1 VSGTEILERRIAE
14 KPRDARAHYQLAV
27 LLLAT
32 RDLYAFILPDTEG
45 VLTRAEK
52 LLVRAIEIDPKHA
65 RSYAKLGYTYHQRGD
80 RLEQALA
87 SFQKARELDPKNAIV
102 DVYVPTIL
110 VEMYREPEALAELTA
125 VARRQKVNLV
135 KLRKELAR
143 VGFPADARTILAN
156 GFIRARN
163 FLWSATVNE
172 AERIENSLDRGRK
185 QRVARE
191 ELDECMKHQRELK
204 RAFYA
209 SRVPA
214 AIRSL
219 ASAASR
225 FGVGDDVCRPI
236 LMKRIPKQQL
246 GKLIK
251 ASDKLAK
258 KVNEWLNTFPE
269 GQMSTEAAAFMYL
282 LSGIDEIR

>member
-1 VSGTEILERRIAE
+1 VSGIQILERRIVENAD
-14 KPRDARAHYQLAV
+14 DARAHYQLAV

-32 RDLYAFILPDTEG
+32 RDLYAPILPDAEG
-45 VLTRAEK
+45 VLARAEK
-52 LLVRAIEIDPKHA
+52 LLRRAIELDPKHA
-65 RSYAKLGYTYHQRGD
+65 LSHAKLGYTYHQRGD

-110 VEMYREPEALAELTA
+110 VEMYKEPDALAELTA
-125 VARRQKVNLV
+125 VARRRKVNLAQLRK
-135 KLRKELAR
+135 KLRK
-143 VGFPADARTILAN
+143 VGFPVDARTLLTN

-163 FLWSATVNE
+163 FLWSATMNE
-172 AERIENSLDRGRK
+172 AERIQNSLDRGRK
-185 QRVARE
+185 QRVAKE
-191 ELDECMKHQRELK
+191 ELDECMEHQRELK
-204 RAFYA
+204 RGFDA
-209 SRVPA
+209 SRVPP

-246 GKLIK
+246 GKLIRD
-251 ASDKLAK
+251 SDKLAR
-258 KVNEWLNTFPE
+258 KVDEWLNTFPE
-269 GQMSTEAAAFMYL
+269 GQMSAEAAAFMYL
-282 LSGIDEIR
+282 LNGIDEIR

>member
-1 VSGTEILERRIAE
+1 VSGIQILERRIAE
-14 KPRDARAHYQLAV
+14 KPSDARVHYQLAV

-32 RDLYAFILPDTEG
+32 RDLHAFHTPDAEG

-52 LLVRAIEIDPKHA
+52 LLIRAIELDPEHA
-65 RSYAKLGYTYHQRGD
+65 LSYAKLGFTYHQLG

-87 SFQKARELDPKNAIV
+87 SFQTARELDPKDATV

-110 VEMYREPEALAELTA
+110 VEMYREPEAMAELTA
-125 VARRQKVNLV
+125 VARRRKVNLA
-135 KLRKELAR
+135 KLRKALAN

-163 FLWSATVNE
+163 FSWSAMMDE
-172 AERIENSLDRGRK
+172 AERIRNSLDRGRK
-185 QRVARE
+185 QRLARE
-191 ELDECMKHQRELK
+191 ELGECMEHQRELK
-204 RAFYA
+204 RAFDA
-209 SRVPA
+209 SRVPPA
-214 AIRSL
+214 LRSL

-236 LMKRIPKQQL
+236 LMKRIQKKQRER
-246 GKLIK
+246 LIRD
-251 ASDKLAK
+251 SDKLAR
-258 KVNEWLNTFPE
+258 KVDEWLNTFPE

-282 LSGIDEIR
+282 LNGIDEIR